1 MAWRI
6 ATDKMKQAKM
16 FCATAMQRRMD
27 QEKINRRLYRL
38 KMKHGI
44 YPTKIEDFKVIKGD
58 LVEIIRGRDEGKQG
72 RVKRVLRQSE
82 TAIVEGLN
90 LRYGR
95 GQGKAGD
102 KQSKMKESPILLKN
116 LALVDE
122 DTGIPTPID
131 WKYQQLQS
139 DKDRYHRVRQS
150 IVSGEIIPT
159 SKLAKP
165 QRKLKECHPSKDT
178 PPSWARARSW
188 IGPWEF
194 FTDKQREYIIEHA
207 NETIAPEIGGNI
219 EDKLPDLIYN
229 NVEEVQ
235 DYIRMLPYCMHT
247 MFEAGKCPPFYY
259 EKRPDK
265 KWSKKRIKR
274 NLKLPEGKREISEEL
289 LHQLEGRRTFP
300 IYYTKKINPNDPW
313 PRVKP
318 ILDPKFKKYH
328 HKLREIERMNNQ
340 DINDDNDDEQENEQE
355 YIEMNRKHDNIVT
368 RDDAR
373 KMDNMDLAKLYIQD

>member
-6 ATDKMKQAKM
+6 ATDKMRQAKM

-27 QEKINRRLYRL
+27 QQKMYRRLYRL

-95 GQGKAGD
+95 GQAGD

-188 IGPWEF
+188 IGPW
-194 FTDKQREYIIEHA
+194 
-207 NETIAPEIGGNI
+207 
-219 EDKLPDLIYN
+219 
-229 NVEEVQ
+229 
-235 DYIRMLPYCMHT
+235 
-247 MFEAGKCPPFYY
+247 
-259 EKRPDK
+259 
-265 KWSKKRIKR
+265 
-274 NLKLPEGKREISEEL
+274 
-289 LHQLEGRRTFP
+289 
-300 IYYTKKINPNDPW
+300 
-313 PRVKP
+313 
-318 ILDPKFKKYH
+318 
-328 HKLREIERMNNQ
+328 
-340 DINDDNDDEQENEQE
+340 
-355 YIEMNRKHDNIVT
+355 
-368 RDDAR
+368 
-373 KMDNMDLAKLYIQD
+373 